1 MPFLDKEKVGL
12 WDKVWVRFLDKVSVR
27 FLDKVWVRF
36 LERGPL
42 NLEVGWFS
50 RKT

>member
-12 WDKVWVRFLDKVSVR
+12 WDKVWVRFLDKV
-27 FLDKVWVRF
+27 WVRF
-36 LERGPL
+36 LEKGPL
-42 NLEVGWFS
+42 NLEVGWLS

>member
-12 WDKVWVRFLDKVSVR
+12 WDKVWVRFLDKV
-27 FLDKVWVRF
+27 WVRF
-36 LERGPL
+36 LEKGPL
-42 NLEVGWFS
+42 SLVVGWLS

>member
-1 MPFLDKEKVGL
+1 VPFLDKEKVGL
-12 WDKVWVRFLDKVSVR
+12 WDKVWVR

-42 NLEVGWFS
+42 NLEVGWLS